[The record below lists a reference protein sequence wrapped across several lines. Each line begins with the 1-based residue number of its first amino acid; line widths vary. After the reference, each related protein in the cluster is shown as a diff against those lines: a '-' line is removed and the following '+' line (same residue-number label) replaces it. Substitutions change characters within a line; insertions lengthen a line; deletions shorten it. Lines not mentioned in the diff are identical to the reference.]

1 MAHITAN
8 SKPAPSNPVPQAPR
22 THCTRTFGNSVFS
35 HRKKVLSIE
44 EKIDALELRKNIELS
59 LIEEDEGKTIPIGQA
74 FEEIRQGLVS
84 E

>member
-1 MAHITAN
+1 MSIVEQA
-8 SKPAPSNPVPQAPR
+8 KVP
-22 THCTRTFGNSVFS
+22 VFS
-35 HRKKVLSIE
+35 RRKTLLSIG

-59 LIEEDEGKTIPIGQA
+59 LIEDDEGKTIPIEQA